1 MQISIPTPDFS
12 TVMLLVLVYR
22 VEGPKSFFGFEI
34 IPS

>member
-1 MQISIPTPDFS
+1 MTLMSSLQES
-12 TVMLLVLVYR
+12 VLVYR